1 MAKTIKF
8 NLVCDGHQVRTL
20 EDLRNHFSIEDVL
33 QYYRD
38 KVLEKWLCVRGY
50 NDELEA
56 TKKISA
62 KASYDIIKE
71 LVSVFKIESDIE
83 KIEYSTSIITYR
95 ESRILADQKRKEKL
109 AKSNELYSDYFKRY
123 EELTNEILENPTNKS
138 KIQGVLSEIE
148 NQYAWI
154 FEHDYRNFFYKVRAI
169 SPLAILCL
177 LMNQFTRKFYIF
189 DEELPSDDPLL
200 FNRDV
205 KEMYSWIDKSF
216 SKTDYIESLG
226 DNVVK
231 KNNETGPRF
240 VSLTQKKCLVI
251 KLHGVGYRG
260 DNCCISSY
268 EENENFLKP
277 DEINGKF
284 LIMEGLQYQSQNS
297 SNTLYYIEL

>member
-8 NLVCDGHQVRTL
+8 NLICDGHQVRTL

-33 QYYRD
+33 QYFRD

-56 TKKISA
+56 IQQISA
-62 KASYDIIKE
+62 TSPYDIIKE
-71 LVSVFKIESDIE
+71 LVSIFKIESDID

-95 ESRILADQKRKEKL
+95 ESRILTDKKYDEKSL
-109 AKSNELYSDYFKRY
+109 KSDSLYSEYFQRY
-123 EELTNEILENPTNKS
+123 DELIDDIIQHPTEKN
-138 KIQGVLSEIE
+138 KIQAVLSEIE
-148 NQYAWI
+148 SQYAWI
-154 FEHDYRNFFYKVRAI
+154 FKNDYRNFFYKVRDI

-177 LMNQFTRKFYIF
+177 LMNQFTRRFYIF
-189 DEELPSDDPLL
+189 DEEVPSDDSLL

-205 KEMYSWIDKSF
+205 KEMYSWIEKSF

-231 KNNETGPRF
+231 KNNETGSRF

-251 KLHGVGYRG
+251 KLQKSGNSKNECG
-260 DNCCISSY
+260 ISSY
-268 EENENFLKP
+268 ADNEHFLTP
-277 DEINGKF
+277 NSINGKF
-284 LIMEGLQYQSQNS
+284 LIMEGLQYQSENGR
-297 SNTLYYIEL
+297 NTLYYIEL

>member
-8 NLVCDGHQVRTL
+8 NLICDGHQVRTL

-33 QYYRD
+33 QYFRD

-50 NDELEA
+50 NEELEA
-56 TKKISA
+56 IQQISA
-62 KASYDIIKE
+62 SSPYDIIKE
-71 LVSVFKIESDIE
+71 LVSIFKIESDID

-95 ESRILADQKRKEKL
+95 ESRILADKKYDEKSL
-109 AKSNELYSDYFKRY
+109 KSDSLYSEYFQRY
-123 EELTNEILENPTNKS
+123 DELIDDIIQHPTEKNR
-138 KIQGVLSEIE
+138 IQAVLSEIE
-148 NQYAWI
+148 SQYAWI
-154 FEHDYRNFFYKVRAI
+154 FKNDYRNFFYMVREI

-189 DEELPSDDPLL
+189 DEEVPSDDSLL

-205 KEMYSWIDKSF
+205 KEMYSWIEKSF

-231 KNNETGPRF
+231 KNNETGSRF

-251 KLHGVGYRG
+251 KLQMSGNRKNECG
-260 DNCCISSY
+260 ISSY
-268 EENENFLKP
+268 ADNEHFLTP
-277 DEINGKF
+277 DSINGKF
-284 LIMEGLQYQSQNS
+284 LIMEGLQYQSENRG
-297 SNTLYYIEL
+297 NTLYYIEL

>member
-33 QYYRD
+33 QYFRD

-50 NDELEA
+50 NEELEA
-56 TKKISA
+56 IQQISA
-62 KASYDIIKE
+62 SSPYDIIKE
-71 LVSVFKIESDIE
+71 LVSIFKIESDSD
-83 KIEYSTSIITYR
+83 KIEYATSIITYR
-95 ESRILADQKRKEKL
+95 ESRILTDKKYDEKTL
-109 AKSNELYSDYFKRY
+109 KSDSLYSEYFQRY
-123 EELTNEILENPTNKS
+123 DELIDDIIQHPTEKNR
-138 KIQGVLSEIE
+138 IQAVLTEIE

-154 FEHDYRNFFYKVRAI
+154 FKNDYRNFFYKVRDI

-189 DEELPSDDPLL
+189 DEEVPSDDSIL

-205 KEMYSWIDKSF
+205 KEMYSWIEKSF

-231 KNNETGPRF
+231 KNNETGSRF

-251 KLHGVGYRG
+251 KLQKSGYSG
-260 DNCCISSY
+260 NECGISSY
-268 EENENFLKP
+268 ADNENFLTP
-277 DEINGKF
+277 DSINGKF

>member
-8 NLVCDGHQVRTL
+8 NLICDGHQVRTL

-33 QYYRD
+33 QYFRD

-50 NDELEA
+50 NEELEA
-56 TKKISA
+56 IQQISA
-62 KASYDIIKE
+62 SSPYDIIKE
-71 LVSVFKIESDIE
+71 LVSIFKIESDID

-95 ESRILADQKRKEKL
+95 ESRILADKKYDEKSL
-109 AKSNELYSDYFKRY
+109 KSDSLYSEYFQRY
-123 EELTNEILENPTNKS
+123 DELIDDIIQHPTEKNR
-138 KIQGVLSEIE
+138 IQAVLSEIE
-148 NQYAWI
+148 SQYAWI
-154 FEHDYRNFFYKVRAI
+154 FKNDYRNFFYKVREI

-189 DEELPSDDPLL
+189 DEEVPSDDSLL

-205 KEMYSWIDKSF
+205 KEMYSWIEKSF

-231 KNNETGPRF
+231 KNNETGSRF

-251 KLHGVGYRG
+251 KLQKSGYSKNECG
-260 DNCCISSY
+260 ISSY
-268 EENENFLKP
+268 ADNEHFLTP
-277 DEINGKF
+277 DSINGKF
-284 LIMEGLQYQSQNS
+284 LIMEGLQYQSENRG
-297 SNTLYYIEL
+297 NTLYYIEL